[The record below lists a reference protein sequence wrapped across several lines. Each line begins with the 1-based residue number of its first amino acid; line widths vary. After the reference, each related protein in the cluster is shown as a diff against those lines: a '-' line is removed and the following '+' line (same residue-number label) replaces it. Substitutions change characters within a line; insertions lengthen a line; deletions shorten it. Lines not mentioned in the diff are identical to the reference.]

1 MQETVRDQ
9 DEMEWLKLDYQMCH
23 AGYNSRDQITEDEF
37 SKLVQV
43 FSIFLT
49 VIVAVNVF
57 VKVNTFLHIVLCIV
71 IGVSGFLSMVSF
83 LIDLESASS
92 CKIALRKRC
101 KEIEALI
108 SNGNIMQYWLS
119 IESREKYGEEKFLKN
134 LLSKLK
140 SSGIVRSDIERDLY
154 INAARALIIL
164 WLFIV
169 ISMVVWGSSIELSP
183 K

>member
-71 IGVSGFLSMVSF
+71 IGVSGFLSMISF

-92 CKIALRKRC
+92 CKIEFNC
-101 KEIEALI
+101 KPLVPGSCIRLTAKSWSPLI
-108 SNGNIMQYWLS
+108 QIL
-119 IESREKYGEEKFLKN
+119 ILTRE
-134 LLSKLK
+134 
-140 SSGIVRSDIERDLY
+140 RR
-154 INAARALIIL
+154 RIL
-164 WLFIV
+164 HR
-169 ISMVVWGSSIELSP
+169 
-183 K
+183 